1 MEYIKLNPSEQ
12 IYGKKNLL
20 YCEMELLTI
29 LKRFKRYKKL
39 RKEELALKNLLIRT
53 TNELKD
59 ELRKLDELLPEERDI
74 GLRLTASKKTPK
86 RSELEDE
93 IEQIRRKIAELQ

>member
-12 IYGKKNLL
+12 VYGKKNLL

-29 LKRFKRYKKL
+29 LKRFKKYKKL
-39 RKEELALKNLLIRT
+39 RKEELALKNLLKRT

-59 ELRKLDELLPEERDI
+59 ELKRLDEFLPEERDT
-74 GLRLTASKKTPK
+74 GLRLNSSRTTPK
-86 RSELEDE
+86 RSELEEE